1 MSHLEILQALLF
13 LRGAEGVSLSDI
25 YKICGK
31 KDMEYAIYL
40 LSLLELS
47 LHNTPVQLQFIPL
60 SKKYQIIIPPTVIGH
75 LEKKE
80 LLKPLL
86 SKAARATLACII
98 LKKVNEEPI
107 TLTMLKKIRGS
118 NVVKHLEELE
128 KAGYISRENR
138 YIVLTDKLLTEI
150 DISAFLKEMGQAEKD
165 LEKNF

>member
-1 MSHLEILQALLF
+1 
-13 LRGAEGVSLSDI
+13 
-25 YKICGK
+25 
-31 KDMEYAIYL
+31 
-40 LSLLELS
+40 
-47 LHNTPVQLQFIPL
+47 
-60 SKKYQIIIPPTVIGH
+60 VIGH